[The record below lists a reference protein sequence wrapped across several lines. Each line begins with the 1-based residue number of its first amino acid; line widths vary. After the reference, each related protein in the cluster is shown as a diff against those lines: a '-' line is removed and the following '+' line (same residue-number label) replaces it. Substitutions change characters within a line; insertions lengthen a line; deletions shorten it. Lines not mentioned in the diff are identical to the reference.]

1 MTWISVKERLPD
13 HKDIVLALVENEI
26 KMGWF
31 IERESWN
38 EDRKGVKTNYVKW
51 RYFDPCLWLSDNSC
65 DECETNKSCGNQCIY
80 CCEKDYE
87 ISLLIPSYGLEKVT
101 HWMPLP
107 EGPHE
112 VD

>member
-1 MTWISVKERLPD
+1 MKWISVKERLPD

-31 IERESWN
+31 IEIESWN

-51 RYFDPCLWLSDNSC
+51 RYFDPCLWLRENSC
-65 DECETNKSCGNQCIY
+65 DECETNKSCGNQCIR
-80 CCEKDYE
+80 CCGKDYE
-87 ISLLIPSYGLEKVT
+87 ISLLIPSYGLEEVT

-107 EGPHE
+107 KGPNE
-112 VD
+112 MD